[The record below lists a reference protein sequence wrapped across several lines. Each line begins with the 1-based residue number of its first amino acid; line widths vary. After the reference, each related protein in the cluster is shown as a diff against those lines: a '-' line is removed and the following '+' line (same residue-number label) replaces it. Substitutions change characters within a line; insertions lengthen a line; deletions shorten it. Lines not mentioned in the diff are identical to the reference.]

1 MLKAILIDDEINAL
15 DALEVELN
23 AYCPDVTIV
32 ARCQSAKEGL
42 ASINQT
48 NPDVVFLDI
57 EMPWISGFGMLEQL
71 DEILFDVI
79 FVTAYDKF
87 AVTAF
92 DFSAVDYLLK
102 PVSKDKL
109 IRAVDKVMANKQRH
123 LPGPQLE
130 LLMKNLQADQIQMP
144 NIALPTPEGLEFV
157 QVNDILYAES
167 DSNYCRIH
175 LANGNKIFLAKTL
188 KYIEDLLTN
197 HPFLRIHQSYLI
209 NLAHLQKYV
218 KGRGGYVVMK
228 NGDNLSVSRASKDKL
243 MKLVR
248 I

>member
-23 AYCPDVTIV
+23 AYCPDVEIR
-32 ARCQSAKEGL
+32 AKCQNAKEGL
-42 ASINQT
+42 TSIRQID
-48 NPDVVFLDI
+48 PDVVFLDI
-57 EMPWISGFGMLEQL
+57 EMPWMSGFEMLEQL
-71 DEILFDVI
+71 DEIMFDVI

-87 AVTAF
+87 AISAF

-109 IRAVDKVMANKQRH
+109 IRAVDKVMTNKQRH
-123 LPGPQLE
+123 VPGPQFE
-130 LLMKNLQADQIQMP
+130 LLLKNLNADQLVMP

-157 QVNDILYAES
+157 QVSDILYAEA
-167 DSNYCRIH
+167 DSNYCRVH
-175 LANGNKIFLAKTL
+175 LSGGSRIFLAKTL
-188 KYIEDLLTN
+188 KYIEDLLID

-209 NLAHLQKYV
+209 NLAHLKKYV

-228 NGDNLSVSRASKDKL
+228 NGDNLAVSRASKEKL

-248 I
+248 L